1 MRLLS
6 YKLISGK
13 EELIISI
20 KVLVVDDSAFMRKI
34 ISDQIKSSLGLSV
47 CGIARDGEDAL
58 RLIPKLK
65 PDLITLDIEM
75 PGLNGL
81 ETLKKIKAAYQI
93 PVIMLSSQTGEDIT
107 IEALELGAMDFIE
120 KPQNLQVISQEFQ
133 QEISTKIKLIYE
145 GQKNQHQPNKK
156 PNPIPIL
163 SEQVVAS
170 RLPLKVKCI
179 VIGASTGGP
188 RALMNLV
195 KNLPQEL
202 NIPIIIVQHM
212 PAGFTQSFARRLN
225 QEAQVSVVE
234 AENGM
239 ILQKGSIYLAPGD
252 YHLRIVAQRIVL
264 EGTLAKR
271 HGVRPAVD
279 FLFESAA
286 EDFKSSLVAVILT
299 GMGSDGTAG
308 MKKIKAL
315 GGYNIAQDEGSSV
328 VFGMPRQAIEA
339 GVVDEVMSLQGL
351 SERLNWIIKVRQG

>member
-1 MRLLS
+1 MTSLS
-6 YKLISGK
+6 SKLISGK
-13 EELIISI
+13 EEIIISI

-34 ISDQIKSSLGLSV
+34 ISDQIKSSSGLSV

-81 ETLKKIKAAYQI
+81 ETLKKIKADFQI

-145 GQKNQHQPNKK
+145 GQQNQHRLNKK
-156 PNPIPIL
+156 AKPIL
-163 SEQVVAS
+163 REQVAVS
-170 RLPLKVKCI
+170 SLPLKVKCI

-195 KNLPQEL
+195 KDIPKEL
-202 NIPIIIVQHM
+202 NIPMIIVQHM
-212 PAGFTQSFARRLN
+212 PAGFTHSFAKRLN

-239 ILQKGSIYLAPGD
+239 KLQKGTIYLAPGD

-264 EGTLAKR
+264 EHTLAKR

-286 EDFKSSLVAVILT
+286 DDFKTALVAVILT

-339 GVVDEVMSLQGL
+339 GVVDEVMSLQAL
-351 SERLNWIIKVRQG
+351 SKRLNWIIKVRQG